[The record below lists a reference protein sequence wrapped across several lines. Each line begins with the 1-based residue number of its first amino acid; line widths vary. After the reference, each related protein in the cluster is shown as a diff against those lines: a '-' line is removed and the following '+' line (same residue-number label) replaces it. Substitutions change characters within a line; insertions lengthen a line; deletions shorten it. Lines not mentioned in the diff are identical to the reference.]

1 MNCVVLQSVARGRKA
16 EVKALDGALRVV
28 PPAPKGM
35 PKRAALEW
43 RKVLS
48 VLVAESK
55 IADHE
60 LPIVEAYCRVVAHI
74 GECEEAI
81 AEHGMTFESEAG
93 PKRRP
98 ETMLLKEYHATLRQL
113 ANELGLTPASRA
125 KNKGGA
131 IGNDEDADL
140 GDI

>member
-1 MNCVVLQSVARGRKA
+1 MKGRKA
-16 EVKALDGALRVV
+16 EVKAVDGALRAV
-28 PPAPKGM
+28 PATPDDMPA
-35 PKRAALEW
+35 RAAAEW
-43 RKVLS
+43 RKVLA

-55 IADHE
+55 IAEHE
-60 LPIVEAYCRVVAHI
+60 LPVVEAYCRVVAHI
-74 GECEEAI
+74 EVCEQAI
-81 AEHGMTFESEAG
+81 ALHGMTFESDSG

-98 ETMLLKEYHATLRQL
+98 ETTLLKEYHATLRQL

-131 IGNDEDADL
+131 IGNDDDADL

>member
-1 MNCVVLQSVARGRKA
+1 MKGRKA
-16 EVKALDGALRVV
+16 EVKAVDGALRAV
-28 PPAPKGM
+28 PAAPKDM
-35 PKRAALEW
+35 PKRAAAEW
-43 RKVLS
+43 RKVLG

-55 IADHE
+55 IAEHE
-60 LPIVEAYCRVVAHI
+60 LPIVEAHCRVVAHI
-74 GECEEAI
+74 EECEKAI
-81 AEHGMTFESEAG
+81 AIHGMTFESDSG

-131 IGNDEDADL
+131 IGNDDDADL

>member
-1 MNCVVLQSVARGRKA
+1 MKGRKA
-16 EVKALDGALRVV
+16 EVKAVDGALRAV
-28 PPAPKGM
+28 PAAPKDM
-35 PKRAALEW
+35 PKRAAAEW
-43 RKVLS
+43 RKVLG

-55 IADHE
+55 IASHE
-60 LPIVEAYCRVVAHI
+60 LPIVDAYCRVVAHI
-74 GECEEAI
+74 EECEKAI
-81 AEHGMTFESEAG
+81 ATHGMTFESDSG

-131 IGNDEDADL
+131 IGNDDDADL

>member
-1 MNCVVLQSVARGRKA
+1 MKGRKA
-16 EVKALDGALRVV
+16 EVKAVDGALRAV
-28 PPAPKGM
+28 PAAPKDM
-35 PKRAALEW
+35 PKRAAAEW
-43 RKVLS
+43 RKVLG
-48 VLVAESK
+48 VLVPESK
-55 IADHE
+55 IAEHE

-74 GECEEAI
+74 EECEKAI
-81 AEHGMTFESEAG
+81 AIHGMTFESDSG

-131 IGNDEDADL
+131 PGGSDDSEF
-140 GDI
+140 GVDI

>member
-1 MNCVVLQSVARGRKA
+1 MAKGRKA
-16 EVKALDGALRVV
+16 EIRAVDGALRAV
-28 PPAPKGM
+28 PSAPRDM
-35 PKRAALEW
+35 PKRAASEW
-43 RKVLS
+43 RKVLGA
-48 VLVAESK
+48 LVPESK

-74 GECEEAI
+74 EECEKAI
-81 AEHGMTFESEAG
+81 ALLGMTFASDSG

-113 ANELGLTPASRA
+113 ANELGLTPASRS

-131 IGNDEDADL
+131 PNDGSTSDDF
-140 GDI
+140 GIDI

>member
-1 MNCVVLQSVARGRKA
+1 MKGRKA
-16 EVKALDGALRVV
+16 EVKAVDGALRAV
-28 PPAPKGM
+28 PAAPKDM
-35 PKRAALEW
+35 PKRAAAEW
-43 RKVLS
+43 RKVLG

-55 IADHE
+55 IAEHE

-74 GECEEAI
+74 EECEKAI
-81 AEHGMTFESEAG
+81 ATYGMTFESDSG

-131 IGNDEDADL
+131 IGNDDDADL

>member
-1 MNCVVLQSVARGRKA
+1 MARGRKA
-16 EVKALDGALRVV
+16 EIRAVDGALTKA
-28 PPAPKGM
+28 PAAPRDM
-35 PKRAALEW
+35 PKRAASEW
-43 RKVLS
+43 RKVLG
-48 VLVAESK
+48 VLVPESK

-74 GECEEAI
+74 EECEKAI
-81 AEHGMTFESEAG
+81 ALHGMTFASESG

-113 ANELGLTPASRA
+113 ANELGLTPASRS

-131 IGNDEDADL
+131 PNDGTASDDFGVE
-140 GDI
+140 I

>member
-1 MNCVVLQSVARGRKA
+1 MKGRKA
-16 EVKALDGALRVV
+16 EVKAVDGALRAV
-28 PPAPKGM
+28 PAAPKDM
-35 PKRAALEW
+35 PKRAAAEW
-43 RKVLS
+43 RKVLG

-55 IADHE
+55 IAEHE

-74 GECEEAI
+74 EECEKAI
-81 AEHGMTFESEAG
+81 AIHGMTFESDSG

-131 IGNDEDADL
+131 PGGSDDSEF
-140 GDI
+140 GVDI

>member
-1 MNCVVLQSVARGRKA
+1 MKGRKA
-16 EVKALDGALRVV
+16 EVKAVDGALRAV
-28 PPAPKGM
+28 PSVPKEM
-35 PKRAALEW
+35 PKRAATEW
-43 RKVLS
+43 RKVLR

-55 IADHE
+55 IAEHE
-60 LPIVEAYCRVVAHI
+60 LPIVDAYCRVVAHI
-74 GECEEAI
+74 EECERAI
-81 AEHGMTFESEAG
+81 ALYGMTFESEAG

-140 GDI
+140 GDM